1 MADVLRSAGLSCGHE
16 TTYTLYGHDPSVDT
30 AVEVSWEAI
39 FHLGS
44 SRVGRDVVIAQQT
57 RDPIAWLNSWL
68 RMSEH
73 VGDLAWRVLDEAI
86 PGVLARHRADPART
100 AMWLWVEL
108 NRRCAQYTR
117 LRHRV
122 EDLRAD
128 LGVKIV
134 VELARA
140 VNLFVDPARVQAA
153 LTSTDAR
160 ANHHPGLPTYVAAT
174 WGSLPIG
181 PELDAFRSLARS
193 YGYPTS

>member
-1 MADVLRSAGLSCGHE
+1 MADVLRSAGLACGHE
-16 TTYTLYGHDPSVDT
+16 TTYTLYGYDPSVDT

-44 SRVGRDVVIAQQT
+44 SRIGRDVVIAQQT

-73 VGDLAWRVLDEAI
+73 GGDLAWRFLDEAI
-86 PGVLARHRADPART
+86 PGVLARHRDDPART

-108 NRRCAQYTR
+108 NRRCEQYTR

-122 EDLRAD
+122 EDLRTD
-128 LGVKIV
+128 LGVEIV
-134 VELARA
+134 VELARTA
-140 VNLFVDPARVQAA
+140 NLSVDPDQVQEA
-153 LTSTDAR
+153 LTATDSR
-160 ANHHPGLPTYVAAT
+160 TNHHPGLPAYVPST

-181 PELDAFRSLARS
+181 PELDEFRSLARS
-193 YGYPTS
+193 YGYSTS